1 MIIDTS
7 AFMAILLQEP
17 ECEPFLEAIRKAPAR
32 SMSSGPWI
40 ELGVVL
46 TKKVD
51 QSLPPLAA
59 KILDGLS
66 VQLESVTPEQAR
78 IGHEAY
84 RRFGKGQHKAG
95 LNFGDCFAYA
105 LAKATGR
112 PLLFKGEDFIHT
124 DILPAM

>member
-17 ECEPFLEAIRKAPAR
+17 ECEPFLGAIRKAPAR
-32 SMSSGPWI
+32 SMSAGGWI
-40 ELGVVL
+40 ELGAVL
-46 TKKVD
+46 TQKGD
-51 QSLPPLAA
+51 QSLPALATR
-59 KILDGLS
+59 ILDGLS
-66 VQLESVTPEQAR
+66 IQLESVTPEQAR

-95 LNFGDCFAYA
+95 LNFGDCLAYA